1 MAGQQGGGLRV
12 SRDLRQ
18 LRIGYSPMTPALNA
32 PGDRRRF
39 VHYAHK
45 RNLRFEIADPAKDYD
60 LVILSPLADIS
71 VWSRYPQGKLVYD
84 LIDSY
89 LAIPRTDLKGRLR
102 GFAKFLSRQSR
113 YLQLDHWEAIE
124 GMCRRAD
131 AVICS
136 TAEQQHDISRFC
148 GNVRIILD
156 AHGSV
161 TRTVKCDYAAG
172 QPFRLVWEGL
182 PQTMGSLALIQPV
195 LERLR
200 KKIPIEL
207 HLVTDV
213 EYYRFLGRFWKS
225 STLEAA
231 RRIWPDVRLHEW
243 KEESCADIICACDLA
258 LIPLALTDPFAA
270 GKPENKLLLFWRMGM
285 PVVTSATP
293 AYVRAMRGAGLNLT
307 CGDNTQWLVTLER
320 LITDE
325 AARRDA
331 GCRGKS
337 YADQEYSADGLLAR
351 WDALFDSLGFS
362 VGAQPLEQACC

>member
-1 MAGQQGGGLRV
+1 M

-39 VHYAHK
+39 AHYARN
-45 RNLRFEIADPAKDYD
+45 RNLHFEIADPAKDYD

-71 VWSRYPQGKLVYD
+71 VWSRYPKGKLVYD

-113 YLQLDHWEAIE
+113 YLQLDHWKAIE
-124 GMCRRAD
+124 AMCRRAD
-131 AVICS
+131 AVVCS

-161 TRTVKCDYAAG
+161 TRTVKRDYAAG

-182 PQTMGSLALIQPV
+182 PQTMGSLALIRPV

-200 KKIPIEL
+200 EKFPIEL

-231 RRIWPDVRLHEW
+231 RRILPDVRLHEW
-243 KEESCADIICACDLA
+243 KEESCADIICTCDLA

-293 AYVRAMRGAGLNLT
+293 AYVRAMRGAGLDLA
-307 CGDNTQWLVTLER
+307 CGGHAQWLGTLER
-320 LITDE
+320 LIGDE

-362 VGAQPLEQACC
+362 VGPQSLEQVCC